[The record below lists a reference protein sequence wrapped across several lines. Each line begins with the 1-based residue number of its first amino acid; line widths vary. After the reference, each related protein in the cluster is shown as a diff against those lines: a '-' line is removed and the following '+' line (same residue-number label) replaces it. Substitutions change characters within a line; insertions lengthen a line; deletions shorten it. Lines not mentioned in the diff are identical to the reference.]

1 MCYLFYTILFYL
13 EKTQPRVPTIWL
25 IRRMIIIQVS
35 NISGRRNVHVRQKS
49 NQICIIV
56 DLLSNQK
63 WSILLVLQFIV
74 STNRKPLLPKVDQY
88 QIPNIEGLLSFFL
101 ISSFLLLSIRS
112 FKFLPNFFLHSLNVV
127 N

>member
-1 MCYLFYTILFYL
+1 MCCLFYIILFYL
-13 EKTQPRVPTIWL
+13 EKTRPQVPTIWL

-35 NISGRRNVHVRQKS
+35 NIKGRRNVHVMQKG

-56 DLLSNQK
+56 DFLSNQK
-63 WSILLVLQFIV
+63 WSILLVLQFII

-88 QIPNIEGLLSFFL
+88 QMPNIKDLLSPFL
-101 ISSFLLLSIRS
+101 ISSFLVLSIQN
-112 FKFLPNFFLHSLNVV
+112 FKFLPNFFLHSLNAV